1 MNRNGSN
8 PKKDTGERQDEPTVK
23 LNQALALVNQAL
35 EDIESGE
42 PGHST
47 GVDALQLLEVAVQ
60 RREDAEEER

>member
-1 MNRNGSN
+1 MGNNSN
-8 PKKDTGERQDEPTVK
+8 SQKDSGARQDEPTVK

-35 EDIESGE
+35 EHIESGE

-60 RREDAEEER
+60 RREDAEEDR